1 MPILQTENC
10 YAYICGNL
18 IFRFWCF
25 IFRRRYL
32 NGRKVNRRKMTEPLS
47 TEKRDIILDAAR
59 KRFAYYGFSKVTMD
73 EIAVDAGMGKASLY
87 YYFPTKE
94 KLFIEVVLQEKKQFL
109 AQLKAIVTSDAQAV
123 DKLRNYVK
131 KRTEYFRN
139 LANLRALGFQQPKEM
154 RESFYEM
161 YKNFQAE
168 ELKLIQQLIQT
179 GKKDGE
185 FLVSNP
191 QRTAEIVLR
200 ILQGIRSWLI
210 AIQGK
215 PILLDDDFYKV
226 LERDSLDALD
236 LMLHGIIR
244 KK

>member
-1 MPILQTENC
+1 
-10 YAYICGNL
+10 
-18 IFRFWCF
+18 
-25 IFRRRYL
+25 
-32 NGRKVNRRKMTEPLS
+32 MTEPLS
-47 TEKRDIILDAAR
+47 TEKRGAILDAAR

-109 AQLKAIVTSDAQAV
+109 EQLKTIITSDASPS
-123 DKLRNYVK
+123 DKLRKYVR

-168 ELKLIQQLIQT
+168 ELRLIQQLIQA
-179 GKKDGE
+179 GKRDGI
-185 FLVSNP
+185 FVVSNP
-191 QRTAEIVLR
+191 QRTAEIILR
-200 ILQGIRSWLI
+200 VLQGIRSWLI
-210 AIQGK
+210 TFRGK
-215 PILLDDDFYKV
+215 PVLLDDDFYKM
-226 LERDSLDALD
+226 LEKDSLDALD
-236 LMLHGIIR
+236 LLLHGIV
-244 KK
+244 KKK